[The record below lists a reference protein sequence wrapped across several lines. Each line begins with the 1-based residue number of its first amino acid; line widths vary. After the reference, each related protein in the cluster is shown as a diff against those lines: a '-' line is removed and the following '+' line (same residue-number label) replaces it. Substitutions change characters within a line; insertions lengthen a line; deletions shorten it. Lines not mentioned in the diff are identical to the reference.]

1 MKNPALT
8 LSFLKFSGPFIIEY
22 ECVMEM
28 FFALSSISTVITS
41 SFSFFIA
48 QSNAFVSNKVYLEV
62 HNVEVEPRP
71 YFEVAVKN
79 MHL

>member
-1 MKNPALT
+1 MNVLWRY
-8 LSFLKFSGPFIIEY
+8 FRIIINFY
-22 ECVMEM
+22 CY
-28 FFALSSISTVITS
+28 TS
-41 SFSFFIA
+41 SFSFFVA